1 MKKSLTTIAVTLKF
15 YLALLLGLTLI
26 LQPAT
31 AQQRPHILAI
41 SHIAVK
47 ATDIEKS
54 VAFYRDFLGY
64 QEQLRL
70 HYQDDGSLE
79 LVVMKVSDEQWIEIF
94 TNQKRNEKDFN
105 LYQIAFRYEDDEVLR
120 NYLKRNGFQMP
131 DKIGLGQMK
140 NFGFTMRDP
149 NNYIIEFQQYRKEG
163 RLMSEKGQFLSDKR
177 ISTHIFNASIAVNDY
192 AQSKYFY
199 TDILGLK
206 EGNTQTQF
214 QIPGSGDGITF
225 LKATGTSNFSLE
237 VPNIN
242 TTKKQLKASPYF
254 TKYNNH
260 LIITKGQ
267 DGRKRIILVDPEGV
281 QLELVELK

>member
-1 MKKSLTTIAVTLKF
+1 
-15 YLALLLGLTLI
+15 
-26 LQPAT
+26 
-31 AQQRPHILAI
+31 
-41 SHIAVK
+41 
-47 ATDIEKS
+47 
-54 VAFYRDFLGY
+54 
-64 QEQLRL
+64 
-70 HYQDDGSLE
+70 
-79 LVVMKVSDEQWIEIF
+79 
-94 TNQKRNEKDFN
+94 
-105 LYQIAFRYEDDEVLR
+105 
-120 NYLKRNGFQMP
+120 MP

-254 TKYNNH
+254 TKYSNP
-260 LIITKGQ
+260 LTITKGQ